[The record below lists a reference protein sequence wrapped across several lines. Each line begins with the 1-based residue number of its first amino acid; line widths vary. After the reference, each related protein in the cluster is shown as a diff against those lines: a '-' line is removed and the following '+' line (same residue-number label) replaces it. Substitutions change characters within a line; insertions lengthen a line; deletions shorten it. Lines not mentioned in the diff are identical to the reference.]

1 MIQTQAHS
9 VLFILC
15 KPVCIFC
22 NHCTAGRQV
31 KTLNGQKTSGR
42 AGLNATWTR
51 VCCMGRSA
59 LLMPA
64 LACPRLLTVL
74 NNKEGKGV
82 FAHFHDAR
90 FRTFRGLH
98 LERRLTGV
106 VGWLSLWLACTLW
119 DCLSEWWKLFWAF
132 LGIMPETSKKG
143 MVMRRRGF
151 QADGT
156 GIVPKF

>member
-51 VCCMGRSA
+51 VCRMGRSA

-98 LERRLTGV
+98 LEGRLTGV

-119 DCLSEWWKLFWAF
+119 DYLSEW
-132 LGIMPETSKKG
+132 
-143 MVMRRRGF
+143 
-151 QADGT
+151 
-156 GIVPKF
+156 